1 MSYYIYIQH
10 INGLFQDF
18 EKCASELVL
27 KNFTLLIQKDMQS
40 SAFKNDRVVYIG
52 LTLPQIIIIKS
63 GQKISN
69 KTQVFKNIR

>member
-1 MSYYIYIQH
+1 
-10 INGLFQDF
+10 
-18 EKCASELVL
+18 
-27 KNFTLLIQKDMQS
+27 MQS